1 MTDKSAA
8 ELERE
13 AEAARVR
20 VANTAET
27 LRSKMTPGQLIDE
40 MTGMFSSGDGSA
52 ALNNLKAQ
60 VRDNPLPLT
69 LVGAG
74 LAWLMLG
81 QGSSS
86 SSRDSGP
93 RYGPGESYGIGEY
106 DSREGWEGDY
116 PTRDA
121 DLGDYGSAG
130 RGGGSLTDKV
140 TAAASSAMQ
149 MASEVTG
156 SVQQAFSGTADSIER
171 SAGDFAGRSR
181 GMGSQARHAA
191 EDMFEREPLVLAAL
205 GLTLGTAIGAMLP
218 HTRLEDEAL
227 GKYGGKL
234 RDAGEDLYEKGM
246 EEAKEVAAEAY
257 DAVKEEADRQG
268 LTGDGDTTVADRV
281 GEVFKSVT
289 QRTEQSVRDKI
300 GSKKQPNPRQD

>member
-1 MTDKSAA
+1 
-8 ELERE
+8 
-13 AEAARVR
+13 
-20 VANTAET
+20 
-27 LRSKMTPGQLIDE
+27 
-40 MTGMFSSGDGSA
+40 
-52 ALNNLKAQ
+52 
-60 VRDNPLPLT
+60 
-69 LVGAG
+69 
-74 LAWLMLG
+74 
-81 QGSSS
+81 
-86 SSRDSGP
+86 
-93 RYGPGESYGIGEY
+93 
-106 DSREGWEGDY
+106 
-116 PTRDA
+116 
-121 DLGDYGSAG
+121 LGDYGSAG

-156 SVQQAFSGTADSIER
+156 SAQQAFSGTADSIER

>member
-8 ELERE
+8 ELERD
-13 AEAARVR
+13 AEAARAR

-40 MTGMFSSGDGSA
+40 MTGMFAGGDGSA

-81 QGSSS
+81 QGGSSS
-86 SSRDSGP
+86 SDTGA
-93 RYGPGESYGIGEY
+93 RYGAETRYGSG
-106 DSREGWEGDY
+106 DFDTREGWDGDF
-116 PTRDA
+116 PSSDA
-121 DLGDYGSAG
+121 DLGDYSSAG
-130 RGGGSLTDKV
+130 RGGGSIADKV
-140 TAAASSAMQ
+140 TGAASSAME
-149 MASEVTG
+149 MASDAAG
-156 SVQQAFSGTADSIER
+156 SVKQTFAGAADSISG
-171 SAGDFAGRSR
+171 SAHGFADRSR

-205 GLTLGTAIGAMLP
+205 GLTLGTAIGALLP

-227 GKYGGKL
+227 GKYGRKL
-234 RDAGEDLYEKGM
+234 RHVGEDLYEKGM
-246 EEAKEVAAEAY
+246 EEAKDVAAEAY
-257 DAVKEEADRQG
+257 GAVKEEADRQG
-268 LTGDGDTTVADRV
+268 LRGDGEATVADRV
-281 GEVFKSVT
+281 GEVIKSAAE
-289 QRTEQSVRDKI
+289 RTEEKVRDKI
-300 GSKKQPNPRQD
+300 GSQPKG

>member
-1 MTDKSAA
+1 MMDKSAA
-8 ELERE
+8 ELELE
-13 AEAARVR
+13 AEAARAR

-40 MTGMFSSGDGSA
+40 MTDIFSSGDGSA

-86 SSRDSGP
+86 SRDSGA
-93 RYGPGESYGIGEY
+93 RYGTGEY
-106 DSREGWEGDY
+106 DTREGWDGDY
-116 PTRDA
+116 PSSDA

-130 RGGGSLTDKV
+130 RNGGEGSITDKV
-140 TAAASSAMQ
+140 TGAASSAME
-149 MASEVTG
+149 MASEAAG
-156 SVQQAFSGTADSIER
+156 SVGQTFGGARDSVIGSAHGLAGSAR
-171 SAGDFAGRSR
+171 SFAERSR
-181 GMGSQARHAA
+181 GLGSHARHAA
-191 EDMFEREPLVLAAL
+191 EDIFEREPLVLAAL

-218 HTRLEDEAL
+218 HTRLEDETL
-227 GKYGGKL
+227 GKYGRKL

-246 EEAKEVAAEAY
+246 EEARDVAAEAY
-257 DAVKEEADRQG
+257 DAVKEAADQQG
-268 LTGDGDTTVADRV
+268 LTGVGEAPLAERA
-281 GEVFKSVT
+281 GEVFKSAAK
-289 QRTEQSVRDKI
+289 RTEESVRDKVS
-300 GSKKQPNPRQD
+300 SKKQR

>member
-8 ELERE
+8 ELEHE
-13 AEAARVR
+13 AEVARAR

-40 MTGMFSSGDGSA
+40 MTGMFSSGDSSA
-52 ALNNLKAQ
+52 ALNNLRAQ

-81 QGSSS
+81 QGSG
-86 SSRDSGP
+86 SSRDSEA
-93 RYGPGESYGIGEY
+93 RYGTGERHGTREYG
-106 DSREGWEGDY
+106 SREGWDGDY
-116 PTRDA
+116 PTSDA

-130 RGGGSLTDKV
+130 PGGGSLTDKV
-140 TAAASSAMQ
+140 TSAASSAIQ
-149 MASEVTG
+149 MASEATG
-156 SVQQAFSGTADSIER
+156 SVQQAFSGATDNMAR
-171 SAGDFAGRSR
+171 TAGDFAGRSR
-181 GMGSQARHAA
+181 GMSSQARRAA

-205 GLTLGTAIGAMLP
+205 GLTVGTAIGALLP

-227 GKYGGKL
+227 GNYGGKL

-246 EEAKEVAAEAY
+246 EEARDVAAEAY
-257 DAVKEEADRQG
+257 DAVKEAADQQG
-268 LTGDGDTTVADRV
+268 LTGDGEAPLAERA
-281 GEVFKSVT
+281 GEVFKSAVK
-289 QRTEQSVRDKI
+289 RTEESVRDKVS
-300 GSKKQPNPRQD
+300 SKKQR